1 MTKELKLMKWTVKL
15 PSTMFTGFLMINHPP
30 IEGACNFGWGKPV
43 DKRDDELLGR
53 ICDYYEAR
61 MKNEKM
67 NPGSLIWGSI
77 VPTHYEFVEMMQ
89 ERNYEKLHEYLAH
102 MFAMP
107 VAHGNAQGHEYYDR
121 LLRNVDDI
129 QGNTG
134 FAIYDKF
141 ISLFEATGIIP
152 AFSPEEYQKSN
163 DYLRFFAVSPDK
175 YIDLLEELMGYN
187 LEAPKYQGNHFGI
200 KTEQHG
206 LYSDRDIM
214 CLGVAIRI
222 AESYW
227 NKKNI
232 RIADI
237 GGGAGHLA
245 YYLHKLGFTDIT
257 MIDLPTVSASAK
269 YFLETNL
276 GDNNIKLISP
286 EEFTGDYDLVVNFD
300 GLTTYGIDDAKS
312 YVEKIEKNAKHFLSI
327 NREIDEF
334 RVSDICSMK
343 RVSRNP
349 FWYRRGYVEE
359 DYIPESK

>member
-1 MTKELKLMKWTVKL
+1 
-15 PSTMFTGFLMINHPP
+15 MISHPP
-30 IEGACNFGWGKPV
+30 IEGACKYGWGKAV
-43 DKRDDELLGR
+43 DKKDDKLLAE
-53 ICDYYEAR
+53 ICDYFEKR
-61 MKNEKM
+61 MEKEKL
-67 NPGSLIWGSI
+67 NPGSIVWGSI
-77 VPTHYEFVEMMQ
+77 VPTHQEFVEMIQ
-89 ERNYEKLHEYLAH
+89 ERDYEKMHQYLST
-102 MFAMP
+102 MFSKP

-121 LLRNVDDI
+121 LIRNIDDI
-129 QGNTG
+129 QNNTG

-141 ISLFEATGIIP
+141 ITLFEATGIIST
-152 AFSPEEYQKSN
+152 FSPEEYQKSN
-163 DYLRFFAVSPDK
+163 EFLRFYAVSPDK
-175 YIDLLEELMGYN
+175 YVDLLEELMEAN

-200 KTEQHG
+200 QTDEHG

-222 AESYW
+222 AETYHSR
-227 NKKNI
+227 KNI

-276 GDNNIKLISP
+276 GKNDIKLIAP
-286 EEFTGDYDLVVNFD
+286 DEFDGDYDLVVNFD
-300 GLTTYGIDDAKS
+300 GLTTYGIDSAKE
-312 YVEKIEKNAKHFLSI
+312 YMDKIATKSKHFLSI

-334 RVSDICSMK
+334 RVSDICPMK
-343 RVSRNP
+343 RVSRSP

-359 DYIPESK
+359 DYVPESK